1 MRRILIMYNL
11 GTIHHGGGGR
21 WGMDSIVEELEGKI
35 RTKLAKRYDDYISY
49 QYFSEMVYKDFDEW
63 AESNRNQIKENLEI
77 EDEIRRLCLALTGT
91 IEDNVHQVF
100 KLLLN
105 NGTLTPEEYKEFVQ
119 RYLE

>member
-1 MRRILIMYNL
+1 
-11 GTIHHGGGGR
+11 
-21 WGMDSIVEELEGKI
+21 MDSIVEELEGKI